1 MPPRVIPRRTA
12 LNIRT
17 MTSNTLGH
25 NANPRKKYMR
35 LAKLEFEKAH
45 FVKQLQKAKER
56 AEDHQIRLHEIGKEE
71 AYLLASVEAAW
82 KGQPM
87 PSKIPTRPKP
97 ATPRRGGGPDFV
109 LRY

>member
-1 MPPRVIPRRTA
+1 MPLRVIPRRTA
-12 LNIRT
+12 TNIRT
-17 MTSNTLGH
+17 MTSNWLGH

-45 FVKQLQKAKER
+45 YAKQRQRAEER
-56 AEDHQIRLHEIGKEE
+56 AEDYQFRLDEIAVED
-71 AYLLASVEAAW
+71 AYLVASVGAAW
-82 KGQPM
+82 KGEPM
-87 PSKIPTRPKP
+87 PSKIPSKPKP